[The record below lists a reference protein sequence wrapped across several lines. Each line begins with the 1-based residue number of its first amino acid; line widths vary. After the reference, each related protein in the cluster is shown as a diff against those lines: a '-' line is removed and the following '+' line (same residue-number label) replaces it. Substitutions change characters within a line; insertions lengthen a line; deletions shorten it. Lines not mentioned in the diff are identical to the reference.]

1 MCKIIGIVHQFILY
15 CPITLDPW
23 RNIVL
28 LFKGISFLDV
38 NHVLYSG
45 SAQHLKNRFG
55 SGYTLTVRCQE
66 TTINQV
72 FILLSFCLSYHSIY
86 LSNLYIG
93 CYMSRNFYRS
103 DICIYFCSYDHS
115 IYLSIYLFIR
125 KFTLTVR
132 YQESIIKDV
141 FIYSISI
148 CLSVLID

>member
-1 MCKIIGIVHQFILY
+1 MCIIIGDEHQFIVY
-15 CPITLDPW
+15 CLILLDYW
-23 RNIVL
+23 RNITFL
-28 LFKGISFLDV
+28 LFKCTSFLDD
-38 NHVLYSG
+38 NHVICIFNSG

-103 DICIYFCSYDHS
+103 DICIYFCSSDHS
-115 IYLSIYLFIR
+115 IYLSIY
-125 KFTLTVR
+125 
-132 YQESIIKDV
+132 
-141 FIYSISI
+141 ISEY
-148 CLSVLID
+148 LH